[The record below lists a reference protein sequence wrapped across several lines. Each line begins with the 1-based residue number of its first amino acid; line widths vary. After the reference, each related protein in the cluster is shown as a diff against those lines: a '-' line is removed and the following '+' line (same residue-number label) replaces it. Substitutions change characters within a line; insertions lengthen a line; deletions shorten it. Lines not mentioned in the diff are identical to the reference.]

1 LFYNSNFYDIII
13 LGGYRMKKLK
23 YFVILLLAILV
34 IPFGV
39 FAEDSEDESTDTS
52 SEESKEV
59 IVYFFRG
66 EGCSHCAEAEEWFE
80 SIEEEYG
87 SYFEIKDYETWYDED
102 NATLMQKVASARG
115 ETADGVPYI
124 IIGDKSWNGF
134 TDDYKDEMIEQ
145 IKTVFEQDVA
155 DRYDIMTYLD
165 AMGDDE
171 ESSSSSSDVV
181 ALFLIIIVAG
191 GIGYGVY
198 RARKS
203 TN

>member
-1 LFYNSNFYDIII
+1 
-13 LGGYRMKKLK
+13 MKKLK
-23 YFVILLLAILV
+23 YFVILLMALLV

-39 FAEDSEDESTDTS
+39 FADDDVDTTEETGTEETSEA
-52 SEESKEV
+52 ESKEV
-59 IVYFFRG
+59 KVYFFRG

-87 SYFEIKDYETWYDED
+87 SYFEIVDYETWYDTD

-115 ETADGVPYI
+115 ETAEGVPYI

-134 TDDYKDEMIEQ
+134 TDSYKDEMIEQ
-145 IKTVFEQDVA
+145 IQAVYEEDVA

-165 AMGDDE
+165 TVGDSDT
-171 ESSSSSSDVV
+171 SSNSSSDVV

-191 GIGYGVY
+191 GIGYGIY